1 MVRDGAPLK
10 IFKPHSQFK
19 TGHVDGPFACTYVL
33 IFLRCDTL
41 GVFLLF
47 YIPYLFIY
55 IFLHL

>member
-1 MVRDGAPLK
+1 MGGESWCIIK
-10 IFKPHSQFK
+10 YHSQFK

-47 YIPYLFIY
+47 YTFIDTY
-55 IFLHL
+55 FF